1 MQKTLISATALA
13 IASLSSP
20 VMAQESR
27 DNHFDGP
34 YISIVGD
41 YSMQENDANETLIF
55 DTDRDG
61 NYNDTVRTVPPT
73 SADAFSPG
81 FCGGLAVGSR
91 PSDTCTNVDDDFGAY
106 GRIGLDQ
113 RYGNFVVGA
122 LIEGGKSWASDSV
135 TGFSTT
141 PASYTLTR
149 EVEYEA
155 AARLRAGYTPGGGA
169 LFYVTGGGAY
179 ARLDNSFDTTNGFN
193 SFSDNGKTN
202 GWGWQ
207 AGGGAEVMLTDKLSL
222 GIEYLYTSLN
232 DDDFVVAVGPNANTA
247 DPRNLTNP
255 FLINGGGTNIVRS
268 DADFDR
274 HAVRLTTSFR
284 F

>member
-1 MQKTLISATALA
+1 MQKTLISASALA
-13 IASLSSP
+13 IASLSFP
-20 VMAQESR
+20 VMAQDSR

-41 YSMQENDANETLIF
+41 YSMQENDSDETLIF

-61 NYNDTVRTVPPT
+61 NYNDTVRTAPPT

-81 FCGGLAVGSR
+81 FCGGFAVGSR
-91 PSDTCTNVDDDFGAY
+91 PGDTCTNDDDDFGAY

-113 RYGNFVVGA
+113 RYGNFVVGG

-149 EVEYEA
+149 EIDYEG

-179 ARLDNSFDTTNGFN
+179 ARLDNRFDTTNGFN

-207 AGGGAEVMLTDKLSL
+207 AGGGAEVMLTDGLSL
-222 GIEYLYTSLN
+222 GVEYLYTSLK
-232 DDDFVVAVGPNANTA
+232 DDDFVVAVGPNADTT
-247 DPRNLTNP
+247 DPRNATNP
-255 FLINGGGTNIVRS
+255 FLINGGGTNITRG
-268 DADFDR
+268 DEDFDR